1 MSDEILGLPPI
12 RPRSRAPLMVGQDA
26 GRCRG
31 CVRCHP
37 TELSAD
43 DVGWLLSP
51 NVDGL
56 QAAMENQ

>member
-1 MSDEILGLPPI
+1 
-12 RPRSRAPLMVGQDA
+12 MVGQDA

-56 QAAMENQ
+56 QAAMENR

>member
-1 MSDEILGLPPI
+1 VRDEILGFPPI
-12 RPRSRAPLMVGQDA
+12 RPRRRAALMVGQDA

-37 TELSAD
+37 TDLSAE
-43 DVGWLLSP
+43 DVGGLLSP

-56 QAAMENQ
+56 QTAMENR

>member
-1 MSDEILGLPPI
+1 VSDEILGLPPI
-12 RPRSRAPLMVGQDA
+12 RPRSRAALMVGQDA

-56 QAAMENQ
+56 QAAMENR